1 MPLRIVRNNIVAME
15 ADAIVNCANPYPV
28 VGSGVDSC
36 IYQAAGATELLAA
49 RKQIGEIPPGQAA
62 VTPGFGLRA
71 KYIIHAVTPR
81 WSGGHR
87 QEKMLLRSTYEHI
100 LELAVAHQCQSV
112 ALPLLGTGNNRF
124 PKGLSLA
131 LAREV
136 IEKYL
141 LQQEDLTVFLVVYD
155 KESFKL
161 VAESYDFI
169 ESYLEENFP
178 SAPMRFERYLRSE
191 NRMEDMDQE
200 EMLCEYCEALPKAD
214 KLDEEIVASKLPPLA
229 SHPVASTKVF
239 SKCSSTWPEFELP
252 PRLDTFSDRLFQLI
266 DKKGLEEVAV
276 YKKANMDRK
285 HFSKLRKRDYTPK
298 KPTVLALALALHL
311 NVDETMD
318 LLSYAGLALAPN
330 DKQDMIVKLCIENG
344 VFDVLRVN
352 ELLFMHDVETL
363 N

>member
-1 MPLRIVRNNIVAME
+1 MPLRIVRNNIVQVE
-15 ADAIVNCANPYPV
+15 ADAIVNTANPYPV
-28 VGSGVDSC
+28 IGSGVDSC
-36 IYQAAGATELLAA
+36 IYEAAGARELLTA
-49 RKQIGEIPPGQAA
+49 RRQIGEIPPGQAA
-62 VTPGFGLRA
+62 LTPAFGLRA

-81 WSGGHR
+81 WTGGHR
-87 QEKMLLRSTYEHI
+87 QERMLLRSTYEQI

-112 ALPLLGTGNNRF
+112 AMPLLGTGNNRF

-136 IEKYL
+136 SEKYL
-141 LQQEDLTVFLVVYD
+141 QQQEDLTVLLVVYD

-161 VAESYDFI
+161 AAESYDFI

-178 SAPMRFERYLRSE
+178 TDPPSYRSYMRLE
-191 NRMEDMDQE
+191 NRMEDVAGE
-200 EMLCEYCEALPKAD
+200 EMLSEYCEALPRSAKLDDEIDAD
-214 KLDEEIVASKLPPLA
+214 KVPPLA
-229 SHPVASTKVF
+229 SYHVASTKLF
-239 SKCSSTWPEFELP
+239 SKQSNTWPEFELP
-252 PRLDTFSDRLFQLI
+252 PKLESFSDRLFQLI
-266 DKKGLEEVAV
+266 DKKGLEEVVV

-298 KPTVLALALALHL
+298 KPTVLALALALRL

-330 DKQDMIVKLCIENG
+330 DKQDMIVKLCIENSI
-344 VFDVLRVN
+344 FDVLRVN
-352 ELLFMHDVETL
+352 EILFTYDVPTL

>member
-62 VTPGFGLRA
+62 VTPGLGLRA

-178 SAPMRFERYLRSE
+178 DEPLQFKNYLHLESRIESAARRETFY
-191 NRMEDMDQE
+191 
-200 EMLCEYCEALPKAD
+200 EYCEALPRSEKQNHD
-214 KLDEEIVASKLPPLA
+214 LDTNNVPPLG

-252 PRLDTFSDRLFQLI
+252 PKLDTFSDRLFQLI